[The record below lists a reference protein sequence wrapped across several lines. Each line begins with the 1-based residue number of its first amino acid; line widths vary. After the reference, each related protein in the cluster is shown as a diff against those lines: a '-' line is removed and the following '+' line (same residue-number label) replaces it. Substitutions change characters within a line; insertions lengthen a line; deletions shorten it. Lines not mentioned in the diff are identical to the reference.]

1 MPEVLLASTILAGV
15 ERRYSATYFVLRCTA
30 RAGACHAGASLKT
43 ALSDAA
49 GVCQSRLGDSVSQPV
64 RTARGSHPQ
73 QPQRQ
78 LTGHRDAIRE
88 IRKER
93 CGRRFRGGVP
103 FSFRL
108 SQRISF
114 RWFLSHSTGTH
125 LTYTSHPSLPNAP
138 ALVAP
143 RTLCRDSNS
152 RCPTEARRVLASV
165 I

>member
-1 MPEVLLASTILAGV
+1 
-15 ERRYSATYFVLRCTA
+15 
-30 RAGACHAGASLKT
+30 
-43 ALSDAA
+43 
-49 GVCQSRLGDSVSQPV
+49 VSQPV

-88 IRKER
+88 IREDR
-93 CGRRFRGGVP
+93 RGRRFRGGVL

-114 RWFLSHSTGTH
+114 RLFLSHSTGTH
-125 LTYTSHPSLPNAP
+125 LATHHTSVSARCTCLVLPGP

-143 RTLCRDSNS
+143 RTLCRDSKS